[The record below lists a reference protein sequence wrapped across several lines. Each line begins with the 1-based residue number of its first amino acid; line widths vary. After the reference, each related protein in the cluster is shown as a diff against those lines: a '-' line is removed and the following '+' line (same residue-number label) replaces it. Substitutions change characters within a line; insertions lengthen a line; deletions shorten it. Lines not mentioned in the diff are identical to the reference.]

1 MSYVTFQGNIEIQ
14 FNSNIFYCLNSKYTF
29 KQRDWTK
36 GKAYINPFPHKMDR
50 VIINNIY
57 IHKYIVQLARVVCS
71 ESGEVILPQQ
81 YLKNNIYIS

>member
-1 MSYVTFQGNIEIQ
+1 MSYVTFQWNIEIQ
-14 FNSNIFYCLNSKYTF
+14 LNSKIFYCLNSKYTF

-50 VIINNIY
+50 MIINNIL
-57 IHKYIVQLARVVCS
+57 YIVQLAGVVCS

-81 YLKNNIYIS
+81 DLKNSIYIS